1 MACFYFNKF
10 LFNLGHHPETVDGHS
25 RYMGDNLRVMISYN
39 NMYGYRRN
47 IPKLR
52 TEPPSTFTVDPRM
65 YNRVA
70 KNYGDH
76 YTEEELLEHFK
87 NTYVIGYPFYDN
99 NYNNFH
105 PSNNEKFQMLIN
117 ITICIKIK
125 SLFF

>member
-1 MACFYFNKF
+1 
-10 LFNLGHHPETVDGHS
+10 
-25 RYMGDNLRVMISYN
+25 MGDSMRVMISYN

-52 TEPPSTFTVDPRM
+52 TEPPSTFTVDPRW
-65 YNRVA
+65 YKRVV
-70 KNYGDH
+70 KHYGDH

-105 PSNNEKFQMLIN
+105 PSINFLYNLIFKN
-117 ITICIKIK
+117 
-125 SLFF
+125 SL